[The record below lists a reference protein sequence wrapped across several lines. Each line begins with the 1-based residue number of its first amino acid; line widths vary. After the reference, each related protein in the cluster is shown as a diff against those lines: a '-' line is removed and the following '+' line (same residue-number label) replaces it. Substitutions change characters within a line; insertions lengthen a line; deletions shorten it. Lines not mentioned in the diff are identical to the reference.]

1 MKYFTNP
8 RSLLRFHSQIPLDAL
23 VRMSPTKEEM
33 KPGDKKM
40 TDYTENHRC
49 NDCAIIAA
57 WFVTASMI
65 FALGL
70 I

>member
-1 MKYFTNP
+1 
-8 RSLLRFHSQIPLDAL
+8 
-23 VRMSPTKEEM
+23 
-33 KPGDKKM
+33 M
-40 TDYTENHRC
+40 TDYIENHRC